1 MHDVLKVCMDVI
13 KTDDMEVRSISS
25 ILKVLRRIILI
36 SPISGIP

>member
-1 MHDVLKVCMDVI
+1 MDVI

-25 ILKVLRRIILI
+25 ILKVLRRLVLI